1 MALLR
6 FSQIK
11 ALKEL
16 SSLDI
21 EDIHVALGNKH
32 TPELHLC
39 EHLKRNSDLLNEITK
54 VIQHFHGDDYVM
66 CHDCGT
72 FDACRYYEGDPV
84 CDSCVDD
91 NYFTSDFSGE
101 LFAAE
106 FRLYPVFTET
116 GEETWAESEHQENGW
131 TCTDTGNYFA
141 DGMPSYRTEEG
152 NLICPSAY
160 DEGDYYQCDDCDVV
174 STELRYIL
182 NPDGSER
189 NVCQSCYG
197 SNYHYCEV
205 HDEHEHD
212 DYQCVNDEED
222 EDTSPIKNY
231 STRVEDTFSWGTPIA
246 KGKYLRRVTHE
257 LWMGCELEVEV
268 SESSHHY
275 PSAVASM
282 LLNDVDKIICCEDG
296 SLTRGFEIK
305 TPPMNLEE
313 TKNIFEAILAS
324 NAVDN
329 LRSHNGGNC
338 GLHIN
343 LSRSGLSQLQQAK
356 LMFFFNS
363 KRNEAL
369 LKALCRRFSS
379 DSNRS
384 GGGTNYSRISG
395 SPKLSEIT
403 RAWNRWDAD
412 WSKEGKGTAHFI
424 NKRGYAYGKVRGK
437 TGEVNETRYSAV
449 NFSSQK
455 VEIRLPRGT
464 LKRNTLLANL
474 EMAAAVVEFT
484 RTGEAGA
491 GSGRYASEF
500 LIWMANRPRVNKDF
514 PELVKFC
521 VDRHFLGKEVLP
533 RKDVREIPQ
542 QLEIAIE
549 APQINHQEIITHQ
562 YRSLIAAATRQPSL
576 ALLSW
581 IDLAQDYPALE
592 ASQIRKAQ
600 NHVQVDY
607 ADRVR
612 QQWQTLLAAETAS
625 PTTGEMDGILW
636 DYPDLETTDVDYVFE
651 LAAAA
656 RAETNPCPPSVE
668 EVTRQYRELVST
680 ETLIPGVRPFAALR
694 IEYPGLSIMDLTF
707 GRRFAATPYD
717 SRYVDQWQRLLE
729 AETLAPTTGQENRIL
744 REYPDLTSLD
754 VWTIFNRAARA
765 A

>member
-54 VIQHFHGDDYVM
+54 VIRHFHGDDYVM

-72 FDACRYYEGDPV
+72 FDDCRYHEGDPV
-84 CDSCVDD
+84 CDSCVDE
-91 NYFTSDFSGE
+91 NYFTSDFSGGM
-101 LFAAE
+101 FAAE
-106 FRLYPVFTET
+106 FMLHPIFTET

-131 TCTDTGNYFA
+131 TCADTGDHFA
-141 DGMPSYRTEEG
+141 DDMPSCLTEG
-152 NLICPSAY
+152 GSRICPSAY
-160 DEGDYYQCDDCDVV
+160 DEGDYTQCDDCEVV

-182 NPDGSER
+182 NPDGGER
-189 NVCQSCYG
+189 YVCQHCYG
-197 SNYHYCEV
+197 RDYHYCEV
-205 HDEHEHD
+205 HDEQHHD
-212 DYQCVNDEED
+212 NFECVEEDEED
-222 EDTSPIKNY
+222 TASIQNY
-231 STRVEDTFSWGTPIA
+231 SARVEDTFDWGTPIA

-268 SESSHHY
+268 SESSRHY
-275 PSAVASM
+275 PNAVAAM
-282 LLNDVDKIICCEDG
+282 LLDDVDKIICCEDG

-324 NAVDN
+324 DAVDS

-379 DSNRS
+379 DSSRS

-403 RAWNRWDAD
+403 RAWSRWEAD
-412 WSKEGKGTAHFI
+412 WSKEGKGTAHCI
-424 NKRGYAYGKVRGK
+424 KKRGHGYGKVRGK
-437 TGEVNETRYSAV
+437 TGDVNELRYAAV

-500 LIWMANRPRVNKDF
+500 LVWLAKRPRVNKDF

-521 VDRHFLGKEVLP
+521 VDRDFLAKEVLP

-562 YRSLIAAATRQPSL
+562 YRSLIHAATRQPSL

-581 IDLAQDYPALE
+581 MDLAQEYPALE
-592 ASQIRKAQ
+592 ASQIREAQ

-607 ADRVR
+607 ADRVS

-625 PTTGEMDGILW
+625 PTTGEMDRILW
-636 DYPDLETTDVDYVFE
+636 EYPDLETTDVDYVSQ
-651 LAAAA
+651 LAAA
-656 RAETNPCPPSVE
+656 RAEMNPCPSTE
-668 EVTRQYRELVST
+668 EEITRQYREFIKA
-680 ETLIPGVRPFAALR
+680 ETAAPGELPFAELVH
-694 IEYPGLSIMDLTF
+694 EYPRLSIMDLTF

-717 SRYVDQWQRLLE
+717 SRYEEQWQRLLV
-729 AETLAPTTGQENRIL
+729 AETIAPTTGQEDRIL